1 MNLNG
6 KNSLTGVDGYTSAKT
21 PSELVKNRLEVELP
35 VRYLIVRI
43 DCVRVKVKNKSVSK
57 R

>member
-43 DCVRVKVKNKSVSK
+43 DCVRVKVKNKSVSN

>member
-21 PSELVKNRLEVELP
+21 PVKNRLEVELP
-35 VRYLIVRI
+35 VRHLIVRI